1 MQEIERKFLVS
12 KDGKFKTMASSHSH
26 IQQGYMQC
34 KGATVRIRLR
44 DDKAYLTI
52 KGPSRNGGL
61 SRYEFEREIPVA
73 DAQEMMGLCHGG
85 VVDKTRW
92 LVPFEG
98 HLFEVDEFHG
108 ANEGLLFA
116 EVELKDEAETFLRPS
131 FLGPEVT
138 GNRHFYNS
146 HLLAD
151 PYPNWRDTLPEE
163 YR

>member
-12 KDGKFKTMASSHSH
+12 KDETFKTMASSHSH

-34 KGATVRIRLR
+34 KGATVRVRLR
-44 DDKAYLTI
+44 DEKAYLTI

-73 DAQEMMGLCHGG
+73 DAQEMLGLCHGG
-85 VVDKTRW
+85 MVDKTRW

-98 HLFEVDEFHG
+98 HQFEVDEFHG

-116 EVELKDEAETFLRPS
+116 EVELKDENEDFLRPP

-146 HLLAD
+146 HLLVD